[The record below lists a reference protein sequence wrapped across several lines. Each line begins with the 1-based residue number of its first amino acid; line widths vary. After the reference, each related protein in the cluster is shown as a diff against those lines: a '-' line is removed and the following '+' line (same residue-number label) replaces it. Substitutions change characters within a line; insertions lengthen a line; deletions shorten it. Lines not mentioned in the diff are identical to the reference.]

1 MVDEGGA
8 ALMSAV
14 AESPAA
20 SIAGTHPTANAAVAN
35 AAMNATRRRP
45 LRILMPHHSQIRD
58 GL

>member
-8 ALMSAV
+8 ALVSAV

-20 SIAGTHPTANAAVAN
+20 NIAGTHPTAKAAVAN
-35 AAMNATRRRP
+35 VAIHAARRRP